1 VYYLQRKEESKFVY
15 ENNHNIGNYYY
26 YVHSCRAQ
34 AVVSTL
40 HGSVWL
46 FSLFIS
52 KIRGTDNHHLKAL
65 KAVVSLLL
73 GATSKVLSLRDDN
86 RDRSK
91 AYTDEVNKAFG
102 KIRDP
107 FKGWVR
113 DKLSG
118 ADFGGYVY
126 FNQEGRVKDEL
137 KVVANIFIGVITL

>member
-1 VYYLQRKEESKFVY
+1 MGTRACS
-15 ENNHNIGNYYY
+15 
-26 YVHSCRAQ
+26 AQ

-40 HGSVWL
+40 QGSVWL
-46 FSLFIS
+46 FSLFIN
-52 KIRGTDNHHLKAL
+52 KIRGTDSSHLKAL

-91 AYTDEVNKAFG
+91 AYTDEVSKAFG
-102 KIRDP
+102 KIRGP

-118 ADFGGYVY
+118 AEFGGLYF
-126 FNQEGRVKDEL
+126 FNQEGHVKDEL
-137 KVVANIFIGVITL
+137 KVNSKIITGSGHTNSSKYVHFSFGIPC